1 MQQAGVVRRRWVR
14 SLVGLV
20 VATAVVV
27 PTVQLIQSSADAA
40 PGPTPPFTECPAVGH
55 DTSCGVLIT
64 VNANGS
70 ATVTHDPSQPAI
82 DAGQDTL
89 VGVVNDSNALVSS
102 LSLSGSN
109 AFGFDGHGLCA
120 ATYAV
125 CTSPTEY
132 GPTGYEG
139 PGTSFT
145 YPDASKGSV
154 NLTGS
159 LAPGSSRYFTLAAPT
174 FTVIGVAQSL
184 DIALTASVFS
194 ASAGEAV
201 TGQVATFTD
210 GPSTAPPAD
219 FTATVNWG
227 DGSPSTTGTITG
239 GSGSPYVVSG
249 THSYADDGF
258 DVTSVTVTDTSLAL
272 NTATASGFAVV
283 SDAPITASSAT
294 LPALGVNQPSG
305 PLVVATFTDGNPT
318 APLGDFTALIDWG
331 DGTSSAG
338 TVTQPDGIG
347 KTFDVVGSH
356 TYTASGTFTVTVDIS
371 DVGGSTGTASD
382 SEAVSNGTITC
393 GGSGCS
399 GTVSTPTESVAVT
412 SSSTTGTIT
421 VTLDNTPF
429 TCGDSFRHAP
439 QYTTVTDSG
448 LDSNRI
454 LFKVKF
460 ANKSAAGLW
469 YVPFAVCY
477 QSPVPFTDS
486 TGQTVTTGLLP
497 PCLFVKKTAGPC
509 VKSIKDQPYL
519 RGNVVE
525 NLIIPSNDPKAH

>member
-1 MQQAGVVRRRWVR
+1 LA
-14 SLVGLV
+14 VGL
-20 VATAVVV
+20 ATATALVV
-27 PTVQLIQSSADAA
+27 PTVQFLQSAADAA
-40 PGPTPPFTECPAVGH
+40 PGPTPPFTQCPAVGN

-82 DAGQDTL
+82 DSGQDTL

-102 LSLSGSN
+102 LTLSGSN

-120 ATYAV
+120 ASYDV

-174 FTVIGVAQSL
+174 FSVVGVAQSL
-184 DIALTASVFS
+184 DIALTTSIFS
-194 ASAGEAV
+194 AAAGVAA

-210 GPSTAPPAD
+210 GPSTAPAAD

-249 THSYADDGF
+249 THTYADVGF

-283 SDAPITASSAT
+283 SDAPITASPVT
-294 LPALGVNQPSG
+294 LPGFGVNQSSG
-305 PLVVATFTDGNPT
+305 PLEVATFTDGNPT
-318 APLGDFTALIDWG
+318 APLSDFSALIDWG
-331 DGTSSAG
+331 DGSSSAG
-338 TVTQPDGIG
+338 TITQPGG
-347 KTFDVVGSH
+347 TGTTFDVSGSH
-356 TYTASGTFTVTVDIS
+356 TYTASGTYTVTVDIS

-382 SEAVSNGTITC
+382 SADVANGTITC
-393 GGSGCS
+393 TGSGCS
-399 GTVSTPTESVAVT
+399 GTVSTPTESVGIT
-412 SSSTTGTIT
+412 STSTTGTIDVT
-421 VTLDNTPF
+421 VDNTPF
-429 TCGDSFRHAP
+429 SCGDSFRHAP
-439 QYTTVTDSG
+439 QYTTITDSG
-448 LDSNRI
+448 LDSARI
-454 LFKVKF
+454 LLKVKF
-460 ANKSAAGLW
+460 VNKSAAGLW
-469 YVPFAVCY
+469 YTPFAVCF
-477 QSPVPFTDS
+477 QSLVPFTDS

-497 PCLFVKKTAGPC
+497 TCLFVKKADGPC